1 MKAPHYAGY
10 IDEDRLE
17 TTPGFVTLDASIAY
31 PIYVAGARRLTA
43 TVAGRNLTNA
53 FQRDLDQGMFRDAN
67 YVYGPRFP
75 RSVSFGLRVEF

>member
-1 MKAPHYAGY
+1 MQAPHYAGY

-17 TTPGFVTLDASIAY
+17 TTPSFVTLDASLAY
-31 PIYVAGARRLTA
+31 PIYVAGTRRLTA

-53 FQRDLDQGMFRDAN
+53 FQQDLDQGMFRDAA

-75 RSVSFGLRVEF
+75 RSLSFGLRVEF